1 MPLDNVSSLE
11 ELMLLKCVRVGGSF
25 QYTDQEWEVQE
36 TLFTD
41 GLFLE
46 EIEFSGLFLIIKG

>member
-11 ELMLLKCVRVGGSF
+11 ELMLLKFVGVGGGF
-25 QYTDQEWEVQE
+25 QYTDQKWEE

-46 EIEFSGLFLIIKG
+46 EIGFFGLFLVIIEG